1 MKLITSLTS
10 PFGRKA
16 RIALQEKRL
25 ECPLEIDIPWNAET
39 HVPDFNPLGKIPVL
53 VMDDGSSLF
62 DSRVIVEY
70 MDNLS
75 PVGRLLPVTNR
86 DLIQVKRWEALADGI
101 SDAAATI
108 FLERKRPQE
117 QQSSEWIDRQQLKI
131 DRGLKV
137 LSEELADNSWFLN
150 DVYSLADI
158 AVGCTLG
165 YLNLRF
171 PEIAW
176 QNNYPNLAQLYEKLM
191 QRPAFAESTPPV

>member
-70 MDNLS
+70 LDNLS

-117 QQSSEWIDRQQLKI
+117 QQSSEWIERQQLKI

>member
-10 PFGRKA
+10 PFGRKV

-25 ECPLEIDIPWNAET
+25 ECPLEIDIPWNADT
-39 HVPDFNPLGKIPVL
+39 QVPDFNPLGKIPVL

-70 MDNLS
+70 LDNLS

-117 QQSSEWIDRQQLKI
+117 QQSSAWIERQQLKI

-137 LSEELADNSWFLN
+137 LSDELADNSWFLN

-171 PEIAW
+171 SEITW
-176 QNNYPNLAQLYEKLM
+176 QDNYPNLAQLYEKLM
-191 QRPAFAESTPPV
+191 QRPAFAESIPPV

>member
-10 PFGRKA
+10 PFGRKV

-25 ECPLEIDIPWNAET
+25 ECPLEIDIPWNADT
-39 HVPDFNPLGKIPVL
+39 QVPDFNPLGKIPVL

-70 MDNLS
+70 LDNLS

-117 QQSSEWIDRQQLKI
+117 QQSSAWIERQQLKI

-137 LSEELADNSWFLN
+137 LSDELADNSWFLN

-171 PEIAW
+171 PEITW
-176 QNNYPNLAQLYEKLM
+176 QDNYPNLAQLYEKLM
-191 QRPAFAESTPPV
+191 QRPAFAESIPPV

>member
-70 MDNLS
+70 LDNLS

-86 DLIQVKRWEALADGI
+86 DLIQVKRWEALSDGI

-131 DRGLKV
+131 DRGLKA

>member
-25 ECPLEIDIPWNAET
+25 ECPLEIDIPWNADT

-70 MDNLS
+70 LDNLS

-117 QQSSEWIDRQQLKI
+117 KQSSEWIKRQQLKI
-131 DRGLKV
+131 DRGLKA

-171 PEIAW
+171 PEISW
-176 QNNYPNLAQLYEKLM
+176 QSNYPNLAQLYEKLM
-191 QRPAFAESTPPV
+191 QRPAFAESIPPV